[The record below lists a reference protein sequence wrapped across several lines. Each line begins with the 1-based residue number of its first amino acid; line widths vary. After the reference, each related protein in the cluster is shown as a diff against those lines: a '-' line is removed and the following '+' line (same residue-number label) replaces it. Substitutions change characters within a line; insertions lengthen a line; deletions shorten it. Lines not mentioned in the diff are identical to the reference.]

1 MSNKTE
7 FYCVTDGDVYFNAQ
21 GGMYMKLNSETVHEY
36 AYAEK
41 EEAEKVLAVLKNKM
55 YDGNSLK
62 LATTSLPL

>member
-62 LATTSLPL
+62 IAAISLPL